1 MANIFGF
8 LSVFFIFLIVLVGL
22 FIAHFTI
29 SVLPSNTL
37 ASNTAN
43 GIYSF
48 MSGFFD
54 SLAIILLLVF
64 LLIDVI
70 SAYFAPSVANGV
82 ANLLLLFALAYIV
95 LFLQSFMP
103 TLNNVLSANT
113 ILPTTYALFSSSY
126 MPFLIMAFAILATLF
141 NFRKSLPQASQEPQ
155 EAQE

>member
-8 LSVFFIFLIVLVGL
+8 LSVFFIFLIILVGL
-22 FIAHFTI
+22 FIAHFSI
-29 SVLPSNTL
+29 SIFPSNSI
-37 ASNTAN
+37 ASTTAN
-43 GIYSF
+43 GVYSF
-48 MSGFFD
+48 ISGFFD

-64 LLIDVI
+64 LLIDVL

-113 ILPTTYALFSSSY
+113 ILPTTYTLFSSSY
-126 MPFLIMAFAILATLF
+126 MPFLVMAFAILSIVL
-141 NFRKSLPQASQEPQ
+141 NFRKTEPQ
-155 EAQE
+155 EAQEVQE

>member
-95 LFLQSFMP
+95 LFLQSSVMP
-103 TLNNVLSANT
+103 ILNNVLSANT
-113 ILPTTYALFSSSY
+113 ILPTTYTLLSNSY
-126 MPFLIMAFAILATLF
+126 MPFLVMAFAILATVL
-141 NFRKSLPQASQEPQ
+141 NFRKNEPQ
-155 EAQE
+155 EAQEVQE

>member
-22 FIAHFTI
+22 FIAHFSI
-29 SVLPSNTL
+29 SIFPSNSI

-43 GIYSF
+43 GVYSF
-48 MSGFFD
+48 ISGFFD
-54 SLAIILLLVF
+54 SLAVILLIVF
-64 LLIDVI
+64 LLIDVL

-113 ILPTTYALFSSSY
+113 ILPTTYTLLSNSY
-126 MPFLIMAFAILATLF
+126 MPFLVMAFAILATVL
-141 NFRKSLPQASQEPQ
+141 NFRKNEPQ
-155 EAQE
+155 EAQEVQE